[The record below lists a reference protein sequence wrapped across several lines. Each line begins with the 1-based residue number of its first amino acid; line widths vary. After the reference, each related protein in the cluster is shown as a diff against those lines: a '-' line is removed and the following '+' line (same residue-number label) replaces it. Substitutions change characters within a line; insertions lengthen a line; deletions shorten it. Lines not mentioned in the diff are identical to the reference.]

1 VIDRI
6 STVCIFVADQDRAK
20 KFYTEKLGFELRR
33 DSPLYPGATAR
44 WISVAPRGAETEA
57 ILYLPDDNWQ
67 HYKQVVGQSQALTF
81 NVTDMT
87 KLYADLKSK
96 GVTFV
101 QEPKK
106 EPWGT
111 FAIIQDSEGNRIL
124 MTEPPKG

>member
-6 STVCIFVADQDRAK
+6 STVCIFVGNQDRAK
-20 KFYTEKLGFELRR
+20 EFYTKKLGFELRR
-33 DSPLYPGATAR
+33 DAPLYPGATAR
-44 WISVAPRGAETEA
+44 WIAVAPHGAETEA

-87 KLYADLKSK
+87 KLAADLKSK
-96 GVTFV
+96 GVAFV